1 MIMSMMKSALLT
13 ALILPVAGLL
23 PRVAHAGPCTQDITE
38 IGRKLAQSPSLG
50 PVTTG
55 TLQGSGPGSA
65 PATSPS
71 PAPGTA
77 GTSADNKVGGTAGT
91 KELNSSVGNL
101 VATSPQDVRLQQEG
115 KPTAAA
121 AAAQGSSRS
130 VETTPDKAIKGDKP
144 DDRMSEAKMSL
155 ERARTLDQA
164 DDPSCSAAIAK
175 TKQLM
180 GS

>member
-1 MIMSMMKSALLT
+1 MSKMKTALL
-13 ALILPVAGLL
+13 AAMLLPASGLL
-23 PRVAHAGPCTQDITE
+23 AGQAHAGPCTGDITE
-38 IGRKLAQSPSLG
+38 LGRKLAQSPSLG

-55 TLQGSGPGSA
+55 TLEGAGPGSA
-65 PATSPS
+65 PSAAPK
-71 PAPGTA
+71 PEAPGTA
-77 GTSADNKVGGTAGT
+77 GTSADNKVGGTGAT

-121 AAAQGSSRS
+121 AAAQGSARS
-130 VETTPDKAIKGDKP
+130 VETTPDRAMKGNQP
-144 DDRMSEAKMSL
+144 NDRMSEAKMSL
-155 ERARTLDQA
+155 ERARSLDQA
-164 DDPSCSAAIAK
+164 DDPACSAAITR

>member
-1 MIMSMMKSALLT
+1 MSIAKTALLT
-13 ALILPVAGLL
+13 ALMLPAAGLL
-23 PRVAHAGPCTQDITE
+23 PGVAYAGPCTNDIAE
-38 IGRKLAQSPSLG
+38 IGRTLAQSPSLG

-55 TLQGSGPGSA
+55 TLQGSNPGD
-65 PATSPS
+65 
-71 PAPGTA
+71 APGAAPQPASPGTT

-101 VATSPQDVRLQQEG
+101 VATSSQDVRLQQEG

-121 AAAQGSSRS
+121 AAAQGSARS
-130 VETTPDKAIKGDKP
+130 VETTPDQAVKGNVP
-144 DDRMSEAKMSL
+144 DDRMSKAKVSL
-155 ERARTLDQA
+155 EQARKLDQA
-164 DDPSCSAAIAK
+164 DDPSCSAAITR